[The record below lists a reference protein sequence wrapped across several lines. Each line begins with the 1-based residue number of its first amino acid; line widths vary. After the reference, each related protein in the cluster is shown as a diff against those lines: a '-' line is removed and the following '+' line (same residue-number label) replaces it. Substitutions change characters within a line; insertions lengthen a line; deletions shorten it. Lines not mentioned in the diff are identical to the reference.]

1 MRRQYPTP
9 KEYAE
14 AQQELGSCLPEF
26 RETLRRAATF
36 GASAGVP
43 FGLYVAYRQHG
54 RDFRAFAGKSLATWV
69 ATTLTFG
76 AIGLMAGTY
85 NCLRV
90 QM

>member
-26 RETLRRAATF
+26 RETLRRATTF

-43 FGLYVAYRQHG
+43 FGLYVGYRQHG

-69 ATTLTFG
+69 ATTMTFG
-76 AIGLMAGTY
+76 VIGLMAGTY